1 MAGLVSVCRNEK
13 LLKRSP
19 NEMET
24 SFPLIPHWGITL
36 ALEDCLW
43 IALFL
48 RQCSTE
54 PSVMFRKLLVAQWVV
69 FHRL

>member
-1 MAGLVSVCRNEK
+1 MAGLVPVRRNER
-13 LLKRSP
+13 LLKRSL

-24 SFPLIPHWGITL
+24 SFPSVPHWDV
-36 ALEDCLW
+36 AMPLEDCLW

-54 PSVMFRKLLVAQWVV
+54 PSVMFRKLLVAQWAF
-69 FHRL
+69 FHPL

>member
-1 MAGLVSVCRNEK
+1 
-13 LLKRSP
+13 
-19 NEMET
+19 MET
-24 SFPLIPHWGITL
+24 SFPSIPFWDISL

-54 PSVMFRKLLVAQWVV
+54 PSVMFRRLLVAQWVV
-69 FHRL
+69 FHLL

>member
-1 MAGLVSVCRNEK
+1 
-13 LLKRSP
+13 
-19 NEMET
+19 MET
-24 SFPLIPHWGITL
+24 SFPSIAFWDISL

-69 FHRL
+69 FHLL